1 MNTLTRKQ
9 REIQQRETQI
19 LEVSRHMLSE
29 RGYLWLS
36 MDRVAAEMEY
46 SKGTIYQHF
55 KNKEEIILAL
65 AIETLKKR
73 KDLFERAAA
82 FQGVPRERLSAIGV
96 ACELF
101 VRLYP
106 DHFQLEQVIRT
117 SSIWEKTSEIR
128 QQVMRSC
135 EASCVGIV
143 GGVVR
148 DAIAHGD
155 MKLPDD
161 MTVEDIVFG
170 LWSINYGGFSII
182 TTSTADSLSEVG
194 ISDPFMAIRRNIG
207 SMMDGYQWRPL
218 SHEHDYDE
226 TYQRVQNE
234 VFSDELQQ
242 LVS

>member
-9 REIQQRETQI
+9 REIQQREMQI
-19 LEVSRHMLSE
+19 LEVSRRMLGD

-36 MDRVAAEMEY
+36 MDRVAEEMEY

-73 KDLFERAAA
+73 QDLFERAAS
-82 FQGVPRERLSAIGV
+82 FQGSPRERLSAIGV

-106 DHFQLEQVIRT
+106 DHFQVEQIIRA

-128 QQVMRSC
+128 QQVLRTC
-135 EASCVGIV
+135 EASCIGIV

-155 MKLPDD
+155 LKLPED
-161 MTVEDIVFG
+161 MAVEDIVFG
-170 LWSINYGGFSII
+170 LWSISYGGSSII
-182 TTSTADSLSEVG
+182 MTTTPNSLTEVG
-194 ISDPFMAIRRNIG
+194 INDPFLAIRRNIG
-207 SMMDGYQWRPL
+207 SMMDGYNWLPL
-218 SHEHDYDE
+218 SKDYDYDE
-226 TYQRVQNE
+226 TVQRVQKE

-242 LVS
+242 VVS